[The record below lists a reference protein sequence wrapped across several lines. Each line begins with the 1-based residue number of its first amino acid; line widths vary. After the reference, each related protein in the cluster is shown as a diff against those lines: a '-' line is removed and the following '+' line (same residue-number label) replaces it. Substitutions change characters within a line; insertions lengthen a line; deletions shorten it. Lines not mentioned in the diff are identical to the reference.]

1 MGKQKTVGVSASW
14 ENAQVHVFCD
24 ICIREIDLGNRPTT
38 HFSKEGWKNVIDN
51 FKARTGLT
59 YDRAQLKN
67 KWDQLKRDW
76 KLWRDLK
83 RGETGLGWNPIK
95 KTIDASDEWWKER
108 IEMLP
113 AAKKFRFVGIAPDL
127 EEKLDRMF
135 SQVVANGENV
145 WIPSTGAMPPKGKKQ
160 IMESHIEKLV
170 ESSKSVASSFLM
182 PAKPPNVYLLN
193 EALDELEKY
202 PEIYEDKKFYDW
214 ATLFLMTLI
223 NGATFMGIPSDKRLE
238 WLQNRYMHS
247 SS

>member
-14 ENAQVHVFCD
+14 ENAQVHIFCD

-76 KLWRDLK
+76 KLCRDLK

-113 AAKKFRFVGIAPDL
+113 AAKKIRFVGIAPDL

-145 WIPSTGAMPPKGKKQ
+145 WIPCTGAMPPAFNQHDYIFNNIGSSDEHVVEDLTTQPPASDDICSSGPKDPISSTSSQGSKRSRNGRSFKDKGKK
-160 IMESHIEKLV
+160 
-170 ESSKSVASSFLM
+170 
-182 PAKPPNVYLLN
+182 
-193 EALDELEKY
+193 
-202 PEIYEDKKFYDW
+202 
-214 ATLFLMTLI
+214 
-223 NGATFMGIPSDKRLE
+223 
-238 WLQNRYMHS
+238 
-247 SS
+247 